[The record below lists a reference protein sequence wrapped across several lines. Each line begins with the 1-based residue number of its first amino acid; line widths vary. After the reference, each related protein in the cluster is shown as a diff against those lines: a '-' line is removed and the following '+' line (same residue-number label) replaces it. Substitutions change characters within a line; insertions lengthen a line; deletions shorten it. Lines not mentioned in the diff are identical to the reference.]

1 MCFLA
6 PNRQKARFLLYCC
19 INENK
24 AKKMEL
30 FLKTYQNNPVNSFLL
45 TLESKFSVNT
55 YHSRISIFCDFYFK
69 TRDFD
74 KCKWSELNH
83 ISILQYMR
91 FETNNDKAH
100 TTINL
105 TLSALKSVACEC
117 WQQKIIDIECYTRI
131 KMIKKLKGTRAIAGR
146 VLRTSEVDKIKKYF
160 RSHGDTKSARNYALF
175 ALACGA
181 GLRRREIMLLNIC
194 DIKSGTVLVHG
205 KGNKSRTIYLSG
217 FVIDAVSKWLA
228 TLKRT
233 SGALF
238 ASINRNEEIS
248 TTRISSMGIGVVIN
262 QIIDD
267 VNIEHFT
274 PHDLRR
280 TFATTL
286 LEVGADKIA
295 VQRLMGHSSLNTTI
309 VYDRRGDKTQ
319 KTAIE
324 MLPF

>member
-1 MCFLA
+1 
-6 PNRQKARFLLYCC
+6 
-19 INENK
+19 
-24 AKKMEL
+24 MEL
-30 FLKTYQNNPVNSFLL
+30 FLKTHQNNPVNSFLL

-55 YHSRISIFCDFYFK
+55 YCSRVAIFCDFYFK
-69 TRDFD
+69 TRDFN
-74 KCKWSELNH
+74 KCKWSEFNH
-83 ISILQYMR
+83 IAILQYMR

-105 TLSALKSVACEC
+105 TLSALKSLAYEC

-131 KMIKKLKGTRAIAGR
+131 KMIKKLKGTRAVAGR
-146 VLRTSEVDKIKKYF
+146 VLKTSEVEKIKHYYKN
-160 RSHGDTKSARNYALF
+160 SNDNKNTRNYAIF

-181 GLRRREIMLLNIC
+181 GLRRREIMLLNVS
-194 DIKSGTVLVHG
+194 DIKNHTILVHG
-205 KGNKSRTIYLSG
+205 KGNKSRTIYLSK
-217 FVIDAVSKWLA
+217 FVNHAVYKWLK
-228 TLKRT
+228 TLKRK

-238 ASINRNEEIS
+238 SSICKNEEIAN
-248 TTRISSMGIGVVIN
+248 TRISSMGIGVVIN
-262 QIIDD
+262 QII
-267 VNIEHFT
+267 VNVKVEHFT

-309 VYDRRGDKTQ
+309 IYDRRGEKTQ
-319 KTAIE
+319 KMAIK